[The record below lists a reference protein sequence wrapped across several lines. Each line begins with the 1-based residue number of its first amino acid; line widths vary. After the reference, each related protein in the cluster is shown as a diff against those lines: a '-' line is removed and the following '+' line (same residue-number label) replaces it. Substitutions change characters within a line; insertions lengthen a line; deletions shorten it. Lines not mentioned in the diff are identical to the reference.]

1 VVDSVCIEELKP
13 YKNLIHSEYS
23 SIDEETDE
31 FEEDIEEDQAQDL
44 SLHHLRTRGDIDL
57 KTENINTYNHVSH
70 VSHVSAYKVS

>member
-1 VVDSVCIEELKP
+1 MVDSVCIEELKP

-31 FEEDIEEDQAQDL
+31 FDEDIEDQAQDL

-70 VSHVSAYKVS
+70 VSHVSYKVS